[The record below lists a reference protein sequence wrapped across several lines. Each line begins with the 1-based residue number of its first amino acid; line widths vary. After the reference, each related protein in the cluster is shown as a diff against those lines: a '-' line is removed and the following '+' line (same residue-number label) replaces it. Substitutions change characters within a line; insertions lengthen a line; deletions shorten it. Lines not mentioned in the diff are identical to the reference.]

1 MQLLRLLRTTVRGY
15 KMVLVYYK
23 RIVGAFSSRQ
33 AAEQAL
39 GRLKRAGFPITQISV
54 MTREIEPDEPQADT
68 KTGFAND
75 EYAALFGYAQE
86 RTASGAT
93 ITGSMLGA
101 IGGCLIGIGITV
113 IPGVAALVAVGTSGI
128 ALAATLAGAGVG
140 AVGGG
145 LISALTDAE
154 SPRDQDGL
162 YSDRFSN
169 GDYLVMIDGTD
180 KDVRDAEAILS
191 KV

>member
-1 MQLLRLLRTTVRGY
+1 
-15 KMVLVYYK
+15 MVLVYYK
-23 RIVGAFSSRQ
+23 RVVGAFSSRQ

-39 GRLKRAGFPITQISV
+39 GKLKNAGFPTTQISV
-54 MTREIEPDEPQADT
+54 MTRETEREEPQIDT
-68 KTGFAND
+68 ETDDPSVNN
-75 EYAALFGYAQE
+75 EYTALFGYAQE

-93 ITGSMLGA
+93 ITGSVLGA
-101 IGGCLIGIGITV
+101 IGGCLIGIGLV
-113 IPGVAALVAVGTSGI
+113 VVPGVGALVAVGTSGI

-154 SPRDQDGL
+154 SSRDQNGRL
-162 YSDRFSN
+162 SDRFSK

-180 KDVRDAEAILS
+180 KDVRDAEAIVS

>member
-1 MQLLRLLRTTVRGY
+1 
-15 KMVLVYYK
+15 MVLVYYK

-39 GRLKRAGFPITQISV
+39 GKLKSAGFPITQISV
-54 MTREIEPDEPQADT
+54 MTREIEPDEPQIDT
-68 KTGFAND
+68 ETGYANN
-75 EYAALFGYAQE
+75 EYTALFGYAQE

-93 ITGSMLGA
+93 ITGSVLGA
-101 IGGCLIGIGITV
+101 IGGCLIGIGIIV
-113 IPGVAALVAVGTSGI
+113 VPGVGALVAVGTSGI

-162 YSDRFSN
+162 YSDRFSK

>member
-1 MQLLRLLRTTVRGY
+1 
-15 KMVLVYYK
+15 MVLVYYK

-39 GRLKRAGFPITQISV
+39 GKLKSAGFPITQISV
-54 MTREIEPDEPQADT
+54 MTREIEPDQPQINT
-68 KTGFAND
+68 ETGNSSTNN
-75 EYAALFGYAQE
+75 EYTALFGHAQE

-93 ITGSMLGA
+93 ITGSVLGA
-101 IGGCLIGIGITV
+101 IGGCLIGIGIIV
-113 IPGVAALVAVGTSGI
+113 VPGVGALVAVGTSGI

-140 AVGGG
+140 AVSGG
-145 LISALTDAE
+145 LISALTDIE

-162 YSDRFSN
+162 YSDRFSK